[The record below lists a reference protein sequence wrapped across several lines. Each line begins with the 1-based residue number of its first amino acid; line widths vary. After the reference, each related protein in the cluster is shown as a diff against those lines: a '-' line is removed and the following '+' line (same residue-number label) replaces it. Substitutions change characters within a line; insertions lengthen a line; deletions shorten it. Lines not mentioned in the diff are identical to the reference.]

1 MSLEWVIIALLAAV
15 ILFLILDRRRPVS
28 GSPAEYDALRQDL
41 AQLKQGQSMSG
52 KSLDWMLE
60 TVNDMSR
67 IMNRAK
73 TRGMW
78 GEYQMELL
86 LENYAGTMGRIWDRQ
101 VTLANGRIA
110 DAALLLPGSRQVLCV
125 DSKFPMDNFL
135 RMDEDPRYEKLFAQ
149 NMKKH
154 IDDVAEKYITQQ
166 TAPLAVLFV
175 PAEGVYQYIL
185 SDCADLFDYSLR
197 HHVMI
202 AGPGTLTGLL
212 TLLGQ
217 AQKDWY
223 RAENMPAIEAGLET
237 LLDEAGRLQERCE
250 KAERTFASLSD
261 QLHQS
266 AVTSRK
272 MRKKL
277 DELLEGGDLP

>member
-1 MSLEWVIIALLAAV
+1 
-15 ILFLILDRRRPVS
+15 
-28 GSPAEYDALRQDL
+28 
-41 AQLKQGQSMSG
+41 
-52 KSLDWMLE
+52 
-60 TVNDMSR
+60 
-67 IMNRAK
+67 
-73 TRGMW
+73 
-78 GEYQMELL
+78 
-86 LENYAGTMGRIWDRQ
+86 
-101 VTLANGRIA
+101 
-110 DAALLLPGSRQVLCV
+110 
-125 DSKFPMDNFL
+125 
-135 RMDEDPRYEKLFAQ
+135 
-149 NMKKH
+149 
-154 IDDVAEKYITQQ
+154 
-166 TAPLAVLFV
+166 
-175 PAEGVYQYIL
+175 
-185 SDCADLFDYSLR
+185 
-197 HHVMI
+197 MI

>member
-86 LENYAGTMGRIWDRQ
+86 LEKLRRHHGPHLGQTGDPGQWQNC
-101 VTLANGRIA
+101 
-110 DAALLLPGSRQVLCV
+110 DAALLL
-125 DSKFPMDNFL
+125 
-135 RMDEDPRYEKLFAQ
+135 
-149 NMKKH
+149 
-154 IDDVAEKYITQQ
+154 
-166 TAPLAVLFV
+166 
-175 PAEGVYQYIL
+175 
-185 SDCADLFDYSLR
+185 
-197 HHVMI
+197 
-202 AGPGTLTGLL
+202 
-212 TLLGQ
+212 
-217 AQKDWY
+217 
-223 RAENMPAIEAGLET
+223 RA
-237 LLDEAGRLQERCE
+237 AGRCSVWIPSFPWTISCAWMKIRGMRSCSR
-250 KAERTFASLSD
+250 RT
-261 QLHQS
+261 
-266 AVTSRK
+266 
-272 MRKKL
+272 
-277 DELLEGGDLP
+277 